1 MVLISDAIRI
11 QAENS
16 ITLPILRFFQYAV
29 FGQVVQNLQRSLP
42 RHGGVDVSQKLFVIE
57 EVLRTVNEYLF
68 HIDPFRGGQG
78 ISRFGQFLADL
89 L

>member
-1 MVLISDAIRI
+1 MVLIGNTIGMQPKDRV
-11 QAENS
+11 
-16 ITLPILRFFQYAV
+16 TLPILRFFQYAV

-42 RHGGVDVSQKLFVIE
+42 RHSGVDVSQKLFVIE

-68 HIDPFRGGQG
+68 HIDPFCGGQG